1 MRIIKTNLEGVL
13 VIKPDIFEDFRGEY
27 VEIFNENLYISEI
40 KKHLKETVYK
50 KDSVRLRFVEDDIS
64 TGTKGVLKGIHGDS
78 KTWKL
83 VQCLFGRFYLVI
95 VNNSPKSKDYGKW
108 ESFTLSD
115 KNRFQVLIP
124 PLYGN
129 GHQVLSDY
137 DIYHYKQSSYYDPKS
152 QFTIKWND
160 PKYKI
165 WWPIKNPILSQRDE
179 DGKIKQK

>member
-1 MRIIKTNLEGVL
+1 MRISKSKLEGVL
-13 VIKPDIFEDFRGEY
+13 IFKPEPFEDFRGEY
-27 VEIFNENLYISEI
+27 VELFNEDLYLKEI
-40 KKHLKETVYK
+40 KQALRDTVYEK
-50 KDSVRLRFVEDDIS
+50 GANKLKFVEDDIS
-64 TGTKGVLKGIHGDS
+64 TGYRGVLKGIHGDN

-83 VQCLFGRFYLVI
+83 VQCLLGKFYLVV
-95 VNNSPKSKDYGKW
+95 VNNNPKSKDFGKW
-108 ESFTLSD
+108 DAFTLSG
-115 KNRFQVLIP
+115 KNRLQVLIP

-137 DIYHYKQSSYYDPKS
+137 DIYHYKQSSYYDPKT

-160 PKYKI
+160 PQYNI